1 MRCPCRKKSETTT
14 YDACCEPYHT
24 GSQIPQTVEAL
35 MRSRYTAFVRMDRR
49 YLSDTWHPST
59 RPARI
64 DFTPDQEWL
73 LLKITRA
80 ESDDD
85 AGTVE
90 FTARSRIAGRSH
102 HHREVSRFVKEGPH
116 LKLFVNIKS

>member
-14 YDACCEPYHT
+14 YDDCCAPYHI
-24 GSQIPQTVEAL
+24 GSQVPFTAEAL
-35 MRSRYTAFVRMDRR
+35 MRSRYTAFVRLDSR
-49 YLSDTWHPST
+49 YLMETWHPST

-73 LLKITRA
+73 LLKIIRA

-85 AGTVE
+85 TGTVE

-102 HHREVSRFVKEGPH
+102 MHCEVSRFVKEGARWFYLDAVTP
-116 LKLFVNIKS
+116 